1 METIKVV
8 TWNVNSIRIRLSI
21 LKKLVEDYYPDI
33 VCIQEVKAKEEDF
46 PFRDIKALGFEN
58 IALYGMAGYN
68 GVAVL
73 SKLPIKNIENI
84 DWVGKKDARHIRVT
98 VLDDIEINNIYI
110 PAGGDIPDPIINLSF
125 AHKLCFMD
133 DISEF
138 FELNKENLKD
148 KKMILCGDFNVAP
161 SEYDV
166 WNHKQLTKIV
176 SHTPIEIERLSRLFN
191 SLNFVDVIRKF
202 HPDPEKIFS
211 WWSYRN
217 PNWLT
222 NNKGRRLD
230 HIWTTRN
237 LENRIVSAKILKE
250 FRSFDRPSDHVPV
263 MVELLN
269 L

>member
-1 METIKVV
+1 
-8 TWNVNSIRIRLSI
+8 
-21 LKKLVEDYYPDI
+21 
-33 VCIQEVKAKEEDF
+33 
-46 PFRDIKALGFEN
+46 
-58 IALYGMAGYN
+58 
-68 GVAVL
+68 
-73 SKLPIKNIENI
+73 
-84 DWVGKKDARHIRVT
+84 
-98 VLDDIEINNIYI
+98 LDDIEINNIYI

-138 FELNKENLKD
+138 FELNKEKLKD

-161 SEYDV
+161 SEHDV

-176 SHTPIEIERLSRLFN
+176 SHTPIEIERLLRLFN

-202 HPDPEKIFS
+202 YPNPEKIFS

-230 HIWTTRN
+230 HIWTTKN
-237 LENRIVSAKILKE
+237 LEDRIVSAKILKE

-263 MVELLN
+263 MVELLS